1 MRFRSFATVAAT
13 LSAGLLAAGC
23 GDSPVAPSAP
33 PAAPSAPIA
42 APNSPNNSLLGGVLG
57 TVLGSPTTVIPLNR
71 TTPLAS
77 NVTVSKKIGLLGG
90 VLSIPGAGITVVVP
104 PLAVL
109 SPTTISVTARAGSAV
124 AYDFAPHGIK
134 FAVPLV
140 VTQSLAKTDAKTGL
154 VSINSLFAGYYPDS
168 KNITSVTE
176 LLTLNVNLL
185 NSTAIMTVWHFS
197 GYIFASGRS
206 GGGE

>member
-1 MRFRSFATVAAT
+1 MRFRSFLSVAAT
-13 LSAGLLAAGC
+13 LAASLLAAGC
-23 GDSPVAPSAP
+23 GDSPVAPAASAP
-33 PAAPSAPIA
+33 PIA
-42 APNSPNNSLLGGVLG
+42 APADANNSLLGGLLG
-57 TVLGSPTTVIPLNR
+57 TVLGTPAQVTPLNR
-71 TTPLAS
+71 TSPLKADETKS
-77 NVTVSKKIGLLGG
+77 ARIGVLGG
-90 VLSIPGAGITVVVP
+90 IIAIPDAGITVVVP

-140 VTQSLAKTDAKTGL
+140 VTQNLTKTQAHTGL
-154 VSINSLFAGYYPDS
+154 VSVNSLFAGYYPDS
-168 KNITSVTE
+168 KKITSVTE

-197 GYIFASGRS
+197 GYIIASGRS

>member
-1 MRFRSFATVAAT
+1 
-13 LSAGLLAAGC
+13 
-23 GDSPVAPSAP
+23 
-33 PAAPSAPIA
+33 
-42 APNSPNNSLLGGVLG
+42 VLG
-57 TVLGSPTTVIPLNR
+57 TPTTVTPLNR
-71 TTPLAS
+71 TSPLSS
-77 NVTVSKKIGLLGG
+77 NLTKSARIGLLGG
-90 VLSIPGAGITVVVP
+90 IIAIPEAGITVVVP
-104 PLAVL
+104 PLAVF

-140 VTQSLAKTDAKTGL
+140 VTQSLAKTDAQTGL
-154 VSINSLFAGYYPDS
+154 VSVNSLFAGYYPDS

-197 GYIFASGRS
+197 GYIYASGRS
-206 GGGE
+206 GGIQ

>member
-1 MRFRSFATVAAT
+1 MRFRSIASIAAT
-13 LSAGLLAAGC
+13 LTAGLLASGC

-42 APNSPNNSLLGGVLG
+42 APTSANNSLLGGLLG
-57 TVLGSPTTVIPLNR
+57 TTLGSPTTVTPLNR
-71 TTPLAS
+71 TSPLAS
-77 NVTVSKKIGLLGG
+77 DITTSKRIGLLGG
-90 VLSIPGAGITVVVP
+90 VLSIPSAGITVVVP

-109 SPTTISVTARAGSAV
+109 STTTISVTARAGSAV

-140 VTQSLAKTDAKTGL
+140 VTQSLAKTDAQTGL
-154 VSINSLFAGYYPDS
+154 VSLNSLFAGYYPDS
-168 KNITSVTE
+168 KNSTSVTE

-206 GGGE
+206 DSGE